1 MEQTKTIKTENGE
14 LYVQGDKIVGR
25 MEIKGNITRYYKGD
39 KLHRDGDPPASIERN
54 NDGVVIRE
62 VYYRDGKQHRD
73 GDLPAHIE
81 RIDAQYLAERFAEQS
96 INGVVRYEMY
106 YRDGKVHRDGGL
118 PAVIKRNAA
127 GVVIH
132 ECYYRDDEFHR
143 EGDLPAII
151 GRNDA
156 QTINGVVTYE
166 AYYCGGSRHRDG
178 GLPAYISRNN
188 TGAVTREKY
197 YRNGTRIAL
206 EQILLEEKEQ
216 ESVAVIEKLTQEV
229 AAEHAKNAE
238 LQSQLDQLRQKIKAI
253 VE

>member
-1 MEQTKTIKTENGE
+1 MEQITTIKTENGE

-25 MEIKGNITRYYKGD
+25 MEIKGNITRWYKGD
-39 KLHRDGDPPASIERN
+39 KLHRDGDLPASIERN

-62 VYYRDGKQHRD
+62 DYYRDGKHHRD

-81 RIDAQYLAERFAEQS
+81 RIDAQYLAERFAERNVEQS
-96 INGVVRYEMY
+96 INGVVRYEM
-106 YRDGKVHRDGGL
+106 
-118 PAVIKRNAA
+118 
-127 GVVIH
+127 
-132 ECYYRDDEFHR
+132 
-143 EGDLPAII
+143 
-151 GRNDA
+151 
-156 QTINGVVTYE
+156 
-166 AYYCGGSRHRDG
+166 
-178 GLPAYISRNN
+178 
-188 TGAVTREKY
+188 Y

-216 ESVAVIEKLTQEV
+216 ESAAVIEKLTQEV